1 MVRRDLG
8 DCGELKTQLACE
20 HTHDDD
26 EGEEYYDEED
36 DDNDDEQDDDN
47 TIGVQTHAIMVM
59 VMIFIMKMMT
69 LRIGKDDD

>member
-26 EGEEYYDEED
+26 EEEGEYNDDEEED
-36 DDNDDEQDDDN
+36 DDDYDDEK
-47 TIGVQTHAIMVM
+47 VM
-59 VMIFIMKMMT
+59 KT
-69 LRIGKDDD
+69 LTMWRH